1 MSPGSFIDISLGKIN
16 KKNRPFFKDNEVI
29 LKKLGRINHFF
40 DKESN
45 KPSAS
50 IVISGDIFNLYFE
63 ENVDL
68 SLIKENLISKQKK
81 YEIEMNKIQTRLEN
95 KAFVERAPKHIVDQ
109 EKTNYNNLKNDI
121 KKISLTVKSL

>member
-1 MSPGSFIDISLGKIN
+1 MIFCPVSTLYGI
-16 KKNRPFFKDNEVI
+16 
-29 LKKLGRINHFF
+29 F
-40 DKESN
+40 DKGLN

-50 IVISGDIFNLYFE
+50 LVISGDIFNLYFE

-68 SLIKENLISKQKK
+68 NLIKENLINKQRK
-81 YEIEMNKIQTRLEN
+81 YEIEIDKIQTKLKNKSFLEH
-95 KAFVERAPKHIVDQ
+95 APKHIVDQ